1 MSTFND
7 LRISR
12 YTYTNT
18 CLTAHLFVGPETY
31 ECNSRKIG
39 KLLVFRCVTA
49 LTSKVRYFPL
59 SKCQLYLTELKY
71 TMNIYHIYNT
81 QSILLYL
88 ESKVLQSGLREK
100 VTLLKPILAHFLLAW
115 KILRRFFMNATF
127 YLIFGCWWKQVF
139 EPITAFPTFHRQQN
153 NSFQKAFLR
162 NSFFFSFFRLFSL
175 ACWQSMKGGWKLF
188 L

>member
-1 MSTFND
+1 MWQHWHRKCDIFLFQSVSYIWQSWSIQWIF
-7 LRISR
+7 I
-12 YTYTNT
+12 TY
-18 CLTAHLFVGPETY
+18 G
-31 ECNSRKIG
+31 
-39 KLLVFRCVTA
+39 
-49 LTSKVRYFPL
+49 
-59 SKCQLYLTELKY
+59 
-71 TMNIYHIYNT
+71 T
-81 QSILLYL
+81 QSILLYF

-115 KILRRFFMNATF
+115 KILRSFFMNATF

-162 NSFFFSFFRLFSL
+162 NSFSLFFSEDSSHSPVDKAWKVSGNFFLEIRSKRKRSRLSTDFPYTNL
-175 ACWQSMKGGWKLF
+175 TGL